1 MKTDGFSL
9 HWRLSDGRIIGEPV
23 IGWIGNNP
31 INPTGWLPISPAKQD
46 TSTGEYYLRYN
57 SASEGARAEVRYW
70 TVVNGVIEYYVEDE
84 ETAIQESGV

>member
-23 IGWIGNNP
+23 IGWIGDNP
-31 INPTGWLPISPAKQD
+31 INPTSWLPISPAQQD

-57 SASEGARAEVRYW
+57 DAEVRYW
-70 TVVNGVIEYYVEDE
+70 TLVNGVMEYYVEDE
-84 ETAIQESGV
+84 EATISASGV